1 MESIQYK
8 GRVTVTLRWNS
19 RIIDTYVGYNE
30 GTVELFRSI
39 CLALIGKEPLAT
51 SIPQALSVWKKVGEG
66 KYEEVTTVRSMLTA
80 RTAGESGVGAYKASF
95 TAVITSG
102 QLIAAKENTE
112 ENAEGNEVRELWM
125 MGSSVVNDAE
135 HKLASIPC
143 SDLGGWNGT
152 LSEDSAAIITW
163 EMIVSNPS
171 SSSQTG

>member
-8 GRVTVTLRWNS
+8 GRVTVALRWNN

-39 CLALIGKEPLAT
+39 CSALTGKTPSAT
-51 SIPQALSVWKKVGEG
+51 SIPQALSMWKKVGKE
-66 KYEEVTTVRSMLTA
+66 YREVTTVRSMLTA
-80 RTAGESGVGAYKASF
+80 RTVEESGVGACKASF

-102 QLIAAKENTE
+102 QLVAAEK
-112 ENAEGNEVRELWM
+112 NEVRELWM
-125 MGSSVVNDAE
+125 MGSSVVNNAE

-143 SDLGGWNGT
+143 SDLKPSAAEGWNGD
-152 LSEDSAAIITW
+152 LKEGEAAVITW

-171 SSSQTG
+171 SSPQTN